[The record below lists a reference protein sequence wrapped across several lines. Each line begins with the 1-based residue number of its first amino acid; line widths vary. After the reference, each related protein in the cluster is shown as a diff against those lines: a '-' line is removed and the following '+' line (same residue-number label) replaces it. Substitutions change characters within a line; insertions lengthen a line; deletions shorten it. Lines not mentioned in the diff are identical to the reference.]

1 MSKPHINDTE
11 LFKRLA
17 SRFGGYTALTAVCW
31 YIKSGE
37 LNNGK

>member
-1 MSKPHINDTE
+1 MTKPHINDTE

-17 SRFGGYTALTAVCW
+17 SRFGGYAALSAVCW

-37 LNNGK
+37 LNND